1 MAGRR
6 TSGPRAE
13 RSSADEAFFPGR
25 ATRSGAASGSST
37 GTAQRTSG
45 TRRQSDIR
53 TRSTVRL
60 LVLRGLELPEAT
72 NLTAFL
78 CGIPVADGHWSLR
91 EINRLLFL
99 RDLARRGGFGRA
111 DGGDRS

>member
-13 RSSADEAFFPGR
+13 RSLVDEASFPAR
-25 ATRSGAASGSST
+25 ATRSGGASGSSI
-37 GTAQRTSG
+37 GIVKRRSG
-45 TRRQSDIR
+45 HNQAPDIR

-60 LVLRGLELPEAT
+60 LMLRGFELPEAT

-78 CGIPVADGHWSLR
+78 CGIPVADRHWDLR

-99 RDLARRGGFGRA
+99 RDLERRGRFGPN
-111 DGGDRS
+111 DGTSPS